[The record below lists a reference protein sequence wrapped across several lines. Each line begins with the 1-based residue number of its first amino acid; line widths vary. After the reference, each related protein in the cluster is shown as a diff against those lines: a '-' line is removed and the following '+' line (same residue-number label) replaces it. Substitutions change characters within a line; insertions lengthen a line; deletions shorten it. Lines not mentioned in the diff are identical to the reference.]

1 MRELSY
7 SGGTVITSDEAA
19 EAVLAYAAAL
29 ANHDR
34 AATVHIPA
42 VGLAAGGTTVEML
55 VGPASQL
62 ASFPI
67 ESDEEEPAADA
78 FVAEL
83 QSLIDELDR
92 RWVTHDRT
100 SLDFE
105 L

>member
-19 EAVLAYAAAL
+19 EAVLAYAKAL
-29 ANHDR
+29 ANHAR
-34 AATVHIPA
+34 AATVNIPA
-42 VGLAAGGTTVEML
+42 VGLAAGATTVEML
-55 VGPASQL
+55 VGPSSQL

-83 QSLIDELDR
+83 QGLIEDLDR
-92 RWVTHDRT
+92 RWVAQDQT

>member
-7 SGGTVITSDEAA
+7 SGGSVITSDEAA

-34 AATVHIPA
+34 AATVRIPA
-42 VGLAAGGTTVEML
+42 VGLAAGATTVEML

-62 ASFPI
+62 ASFPV
-67 ESDEEEPAADA
+67 ESDQDEPAADA

-83 QSLIDELDR
+83 QSLIDALDR
-92 RWVTHDRT
+92 RWVAQDQT